1 MRHRL
6 MADKGWASQYI
17 LAVLPDNLVG
27 NMQKLIFQCLHYLFP
42 AHNIRDYVYV
52 LHSKWWDRFKI
63 PDFKYFKCSNA
74 SFF

>member
-6 MADKGWASQYI
+6 LADKEKTSHYI

-27 NMQKLIFQCLHYLFP
+27 NMQILQCLHYLFP

-63 PDFKYFKCSNA
+63 PDF
-74 SFF
+74 